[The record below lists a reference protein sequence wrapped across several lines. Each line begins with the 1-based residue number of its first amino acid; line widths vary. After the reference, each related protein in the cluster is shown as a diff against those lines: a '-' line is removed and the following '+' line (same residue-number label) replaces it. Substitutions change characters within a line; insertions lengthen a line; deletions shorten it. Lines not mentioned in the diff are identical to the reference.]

1 MFSQFDFSGYD
12 KKCIVKVVLN
22 KEINGDEDFND
33 FLDKWRELYN
43 LQKDFIFIFDT
54 SNVGYIPLKYSIK
67 MSFFIK
73 NLKRERYQYL
83 QKSIIYVNKNI
94 VKRMLDFIFMIQ
106 PPVAPVYIID
116 NKDYIDDILNNIIN
130 ENVIIVLPGKS
141 FLNLF

>member
-1 MFSQFDFSGYD
+1 MFSQFDFSDYD

-22 KEINGDEDFND
+22 KDINGDEDFNN

-54 SNVGYIPLKYSIK
+54 SNVGYIPIKYSIK
-67 MSFFIK
+67 MSLFIK

-83 QKSIIYVNKNI
+83 QKSIIFVNNNI

-116 NKDYIDDILNNIIN
+116 NKDNINKIL
-130 ENVIIVLPGKS
+130 ENVIDDNVITIFPGKS

>member
-1 MFSQFDFSGYD
+1 MFSIFDFSDYET
-12 KKCIVKVVLN
+12 KSIVKVVLN
-22 KEINGDEDFND
+22 KEINDDNDFNI

-43 LQKDFIFIFDT
+43 LRKDFIFIFDT
-54 SNVGYIPLKYSIK
+54 SNVGYIPIKYSIK
-67 MSFFIK
+67 MSLFII

-83 QKSIIYVNKNI
+83 QKSIIYVNNNI

-116 NKDYIDDILNNIIN
+116 NKENIDKILNNIID
-130 ENVIIVLPGKS
+130 ENVITVLPSKS

>member
-1 MFSQFDFSGYD
+1 MFSHFDFSEYET
-12 KKCIVKVVLN
+12 KSIVKVFLN
-22 KEINGDEDFND
+22 KEINDDDDFNN

-54 SNVGYIPLKYSIK
+54 SNVGYIPIKYSIK
-67 MSFFIK
+67 MSLFIR

-83 QKSIIYVNKNI
+83 QKSIIYVNNNI
-94 VKRMLDFIFMIQ
+94 VKSMLDFIFMIQ

-116 NKDYIDDILNNIIN
+116 NKDNIDKILNNIIDD
-130 ENVIIVLPGKS
+130 NVIIVLPGKS

>member
-1 MFSQFDFSGYD
+1 MFSHFDFSEYET
-12 KKCIVKVVLN
+12 KSIVKVFLN
-22 KEINGDEDFND
+22 KEINDDNDFNI

-54 SNVGYIPLKYSIK
+54 SNVGYIPIKYSIK
-67 MSFFIK
+67 MSLFIR

-83 QKSIIYVNKNI
+83 QKSIIYVNSNI
-94 VKRMLDFIFMIQ
+94 VKSMLDFIFMIQ

-116 NKDYIDDILNNIIN
+116 NKDNIDKILNNIIDD
-130 ENVIIVLPGKS
+130 NVITVLPSKS